1 MTALLVVLMFVAFV
15 AIDFLVREIA
25 RRMKEKQER
34 QAREEVLRV
43 SVRLDF
49 TAEAK
54 SLKRIEVPNPKA
66 RILAVDDEPVVL
78 DSFRRILVLEG
89 FNVDTVES
97 GPEALGLIQRHDYD
111 FVFTDLKMPEM
122 DGVEVVKAVKHLRP
136 DLDVVV
142 ITGYGTIETAVDT
155 MQHGASEYVQKPFTA
170 EELGE
175 FVRRLVIKRQARL
188 ESQQQPSVRIV
199 APSAAET
206 TSGSDYCIPGGAFVA
221 KGHTWARIEPGGQ
234 VRIGIDDFAR
244 KALGVV
250 ERVILPAEGQEIH
263 QGEKLFTLKRGEEQI
278 EFTAPVS
285 GRILQ
290 GNEALT
296 SEPDRLTQSPYDRGW
311 VVRVEPLDLAAE
323 LPSLR
328 IGTPVVAWYQEEI
341 AQFRKA
347 LSAAPSRERLEWHT
361 VKDLFLGR

>member
-15 AIDFLVREIA
+15 AIDFLVREVA
-25 RRMKEKQER
+25 RRMKEKRER

-170 EELGE
+170 DELGE

-199 APSAAET
+199 APSAADT
-206 TSGSDYCIPGGAFVA
+206 VSGSDYCIPGGAFVA
-221 KGHTWARIEPGGQ
+221 PGHTWARIEPGGQ

-244 KALGVV
+244 KALGAV
-250 ERVILPAEGQEIH
+250 EQVILPTEDREIR
-263 QGEKLFTLKRGEEQI
+263 QGETLFTLKRGAEQV
-278 EFTAPVS
+278 EFAAPVS
-285 GRILQ
+285 GKVLQ
-290 GNEALT
+290 GNEALA
-296 SEPDRLTQSPYDRGW
+296 SEPDRVTQSPYDRGW
-311 VVRVEPLDLAAE
+311 VVRVQPLDLAAE

-347 LSAAPSRERLEWHT
+347 LSAAAGRERLEWRT
-361 VKDLFLGR
+361 VKELFLGR

>member
-15 AIDFLVREIA
+15 AIDFLVREVA
-25 RRMKEKQER
+25 RRMKEKRER

-155 MQHGASEYVQKPFTA
+155 MQHGACEYVQKPFTA
-170 EELGE
+170 EELSE
-175 FVRRLVIKRQARL
+175 FVGRLVIKRQARL

-199 APSAAET
+199 TPSAAET
-206 TSGSDYCIPGGAFVA
+206 ASVSDYCIPGGAFVA
-221 KGHTWARIEPGGQ
+221 PGHTWARIEPGGE

-244 KALGVV
+244 KALGAV
-250 ERVILPAEGQEIH
+250 EQVILPAEGREIR
-263 QGEKLFTLKRGEEQI
+263 QGEILFTLKRGSEQI
-278 EFTAPVS
+278 ELAAPVS

-290 GNEALT
+290 GNEALVT
-296 SEPDRLTQSPYDRGW
+296 EPDRLTQSPYDRGW
-311 VVRVEPLDLAAE
+311 VLRVQPLDLAAE

-328 IGTPVVAWYQEEI
+328 IGAPVVAWYQEEI
-341 AQFRKA
+341 AELRKA
-347 LSAAPSRERLEWHT
+347 LNAAPSRERLEWRT
-361 VKDLFLGR
+361 VKELFLGQ